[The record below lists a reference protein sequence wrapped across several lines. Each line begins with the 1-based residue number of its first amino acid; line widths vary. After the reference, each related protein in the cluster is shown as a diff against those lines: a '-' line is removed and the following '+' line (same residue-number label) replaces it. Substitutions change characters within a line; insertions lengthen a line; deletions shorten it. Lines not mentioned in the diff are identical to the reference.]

1 MISSLPNCQRQDFQ
15 TNRRT
20 LIFSAWSLFK
30 AWPRPALLLECWWM
44 ARNVKWSR
52 ELTFHGGTS
61 HLCGAVRLGEPAAVT
76 SGCLILS
83 LAAVVDVAG

>member
-1 MISSLPNCQRQDFQ
+1 
-15 TNRRT
+15 
-20 LIFSAWSLFK
+20 
-30 AWPRPALLLECWWM
+30 M

-52 ELTFHGGTS
+52 ELAFHGGTS

-83 LAAVVDVAG
+83 LAAVVDVVGRGWVRFPPIPSVDMEVITLQDLAAEARTLCSCQ